1 MIRGSKWKND
11 QLVEVTMSI
20 TTNEENIRMIN
31 VKNSIETLGV

>member
-1 MIRGSKWKND
+1 MMLGSKWKND

-20 TTNEENIRMIN
+20 TTKEEKIRMIN